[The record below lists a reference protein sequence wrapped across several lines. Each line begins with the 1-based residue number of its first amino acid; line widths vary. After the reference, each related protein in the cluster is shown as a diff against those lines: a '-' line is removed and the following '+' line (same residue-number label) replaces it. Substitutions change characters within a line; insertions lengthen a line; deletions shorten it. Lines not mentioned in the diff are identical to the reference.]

1 MFLEVMK
8 HLDVLI
14 ALLAVVVDHRQT
26 TPLFSDTDIVVR
38 FKQVKKPHSF
48 TYKQNGTCQV
58 LLMLLMLLML
68 VCASLNGRQL

>member
-1 MFLEVMK
+1 MK

-14 ALLAVVVDHRQT
+14 ALLAVLVDHRQT
-26 TPLFSDTDIVVR
+26 ALLFSDTDIVVR

-58 LLMLLMLLML
+58 FLMLLML
-68 VCASLNGRQL
+68 VCASLNRRQL

>member
-26 TPLFSDTDIVVR
+26 ALLFSDTDIVVR

-48 TYKQNGTCQV
+48 TNKQNGTCQV
-58 LLMLLMLLML
+58 LLMLLML

>member
-26 TPLFSDTDIVVR
+26 ALLFSDTDIVVR
-38 FKQVKKPHSF
+38 FKQVKKPH
-48 TYKQNGTCQV
+48 
-58 LLMLLMLLML
+58 
-68 VCASLNGRQL
+68 